1 MARIAADKLSPKARA
16 IVDQIAALP
25 QLPTLTPVEARGR
38 PSPLEAAPEAV
49 GSVTARSIPGP
60 GGPMAVR
67 IYRPKDPLRA
77 ALVYFHGG
85 GWVVGSLEGADGT
98 CRALANRSRCVVISV
113 DYRLAPE
120 TKFPGAVDDAY
131 ASAEW
136 VARSAD
142 ALGIDRTRMAVGGS
156 SAGGNLAAAAAL
168 IARDRGGPAIA
179 FQLLIVPVT
188 DLRFATASH
197 EEFAEGYGLT
207 REDMRWYAE
216 HYVSAPRDA
225 DDPHA
230 SVLRAPDLRDLP
242 PALLVT
248 AECDPLR
255 DEGEAYAERLRAA
268 GVSAEARR
276 YPGMMHG
283 FLGFAAQ
290 IDPAGR
296 ALDDIAVALRKALAI
311 P

>member
-1 MARIAADKLSPKARA
+1 MAVKADRLDPQARA
-16 IVDQIAALP
+16 LVDQLAGQPALSS
-25 QLPTLTPVEARGR
+25 LTVAEARTR
-38 PSPLEAAPEAV
+38 PALLAAAPRAV
-49 GSVTARSIPGP
+49 GSVLQRGFPGP
-60 GGPMAVR
+60 AGVVPIR
-67 IYRPKDPLRA
+67 IYRPATDPPHP

-85 GWVVGSLEGADGT
+85 GWVLGSLDSADAL
-98 CRALANRSRCVVISV
+98 CREITARASCAVVSV

-142 ALGIDRTRMAVGGS
+142 ALGIDRARMAVGGS

-168 IARDRGGPAIA
+168 IARDRGGPAIV

-197 EEFAEGYGLT
+197 EEFSEGYGLT
-207 REDMRWYAE
+207 RADMRWYAE
-216 HYVSAPRDA
+216 HYVSAPGDA
-225 DDPHA
+225 DHPHA

-242 PALLVT
+242 PALVVT

-255 DEGEAYAERLRAA
+255 DEGEAYAERLGAA
-268 GVSAEARR
+268 GVSAEAKR

-283 FLGFAAQ
+283 FLGFTAQ
-290 IDPAGR
+290 LEQAGR
-296 ALDDIAVALRKALAI
+296 ALDDIAIALREALAI